1 MALNL
6 IQKSN
11 LFGKPLTLWRQRNN
25 NQRSFMELS
34 NHVAIVTGG
43 ASGLGRASIEL
54 FSKAG
59 ASVAIFDM
67 NEEAGQALAS
77 ELGDKAIFCAVNIAD
92 EDSII
97 AAIEK
102 VMDAFGAIHICINC
116 AGRGGGATK
125 TLSKKGPFPMDLF
138 RDVININLVGTFN
151 VITLVAEK
159 MAMNEPNDKGERGV
173 IINTSSIAAY
183 EGQRG
188 QVAYAASKGAL
199 VSLTL
204 PVARDLAYYGIRMT
218 TIAPGLCETP
228 LLGALPAE
236 VKEGLAK
243 DVQFPKRLAEAEEF
257 ASLTE
262 HIISNPYI
270 NGETIRLDGGLRMP
284 AG

>member
-1 MALNL
+1 MDL
-6 IQKSN
+6 
-11 LFGKPLTLWRQRNN
+11 
-25 NQRSFMELS
+25 E

-43 ASGLGRASIEL
+43 ASGLGRASVEL
-54 FSKAG
+54 FAKAG
-59 ASVAIFDM
+59 AKVAIFDM
-67 NEEAGQALAS
+67 NEEAGSALAAD
-77 ELGDKAIFCAVNIAD
+77 LGEQAIFCSVNIAD
-92 EDSII
+92 ENSIVSAVDEVI
-97 AAIEK
+97 K
-102 VMDAFGAIHICINC
+102 NFGAIHICINC

-159 MAMNEPNDKGERGV
+159 MALNEPNAKGERGV

-204 PVARDLAYYGIRMT
+204 PVARDLAYYGIRIV

-228 LLGALPAE
+228 LLGGLPAE

-243 DVQFPKRLAEAEEF
+243 DVQFPKRLAEPEEF
-257 ASLTE
+257 ASMVGE
-262 HIISNPYI
+262 IVANAYV
-270 NGETIRLDGGLRMP
+270 NGETIRLDGGLRMGP
-284 AG
+284 G